1 MVQVSFN
8 YRNGISAWMSLQG
21 LTDRDPAFPKRSGN
35 YGLGDIVTALSWIKI
50 YIRSFGGDPNRILV
64 VGHDKNAA
72 TNIAAL
78 SLSTRS
84 INLFNA
90 VMVST
95 NQIC

>member
-8 YRNGISAWMSLQG
+8 YRTGISDWMSLQG
-21 LTDRDPAFPKRSGN
+21 LTDRDPGFPKRSGN

-50 YIRSFGGDPNRILV
+50 HIRSFGGDPNRILV
-64 VGHDKNAA
+64 IGHDKNAA
-72 TNIAAL
+72 TKIAVL

-84 INLFNA
+84 VNLFNA